1 MKMRSIGAALLAL
14 SLSPALQAADK
25 PLLQDGK
32 KTLFQRVLT
41 TPGCKLSDNAG
52 AAPGAAQPT
61 FSRFYVYE
69 RAQLTPASGCGSALT
84 PRARASAGCLP
95 IAPSNGKCS

>member
-61 FSRFYVYE
+61 
-69 RAQLTPASGCGSALT
+69 
-84 PRARASAGCLP
+84 RARASAGCLP